1 MTVAQFITSTK
12 NFILFSFRKIIF
24 TFLINMLFMI
34 HKLDQYAEFSFL
46 NYDRNFFSKYF
57 LKKYIKLKT
66 QSPTT
71 EANTASTN
79 SPILH

>member
-1 MTVAQFITSTK
+1 MTAAQFITSTK
-12 NFILFSFRKIIF
+12 NFILFSFGKIIF
-24 TFLINMLFMI
+24 TFLINKLFMI

-66 QSPTT
+66 QSPIT